1 MAPRR
6 VFPPPSLPRARLQN
20 QRVITATLATIGDAS
35 SRAHMESPALLIV
48 GEVVSLHASLAW
60 FNNEA
65 LRDAAQT
72 A

>member
-1 MAPRR
+1 M
-6 VFPPPSLPRARLQN
+6 
-20 QRVITATLATIGDAS
+20 ATIGDAG
-35 SRAHMESPALLIV
+35 SRANIESPALLIV

-65 LRDAAQT
+65 PRDAAQT